1 MSIWF
6 PGVAAVNANS
16 LTLNIEGTALL
27 RKADYLPASRTVK
40 HARRYEY
47 KQGSQCTYKRNI
59 EAGSHNHCYCGK
71 VIRITYSECV
81 FVALVIQN
89 AVRMH
94 RILVSCVV
102 FPFVQDFFTLSHE
115 PYDYGQKFTKHKICY
130 LIFSTTFVRHISH
143 SKNKWARYGRR
154 CLLVFMWSVHYSS
167 QILLKLQCSW
177 KTF

>member
-94 RILVSCVV
+94 RSSMCDLSGCTIFFLHISQTVRFSGKVIEHKTRVLIL
-102 FPFVQDFFTLSHE
+102 
-115 PYDYGQKFTKHKICY
+115 
-130 LIFSTTFVRHISH
+130 STTFVWNISH
-143 SKNKWARYGRR
+143 SKKN
-154 CLLVFMWSVHYSS
+154 
-167 QILLKLQCSW
+167 
-177 KTF
+177 